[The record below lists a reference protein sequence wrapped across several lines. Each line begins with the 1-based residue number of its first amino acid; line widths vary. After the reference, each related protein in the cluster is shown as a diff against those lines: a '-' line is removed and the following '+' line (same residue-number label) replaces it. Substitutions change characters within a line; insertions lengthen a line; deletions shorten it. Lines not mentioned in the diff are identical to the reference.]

1 MHNTIGVHSTLPCP
15 ADSHCV
21 ARRTLVQGTHPRQKK
36 QFATTMTEFTVKD
49 CGPHEGKTN
58 QPMFGDPN
66 LLDVDWHV
74 IRSKEDAIHLMPVYK
89 L

>member
-1 MHNTIGVHSTLPCP
+1 
-15 ADSHCV
+15 
-21 ARRTLVQGTHPRQKK
+21 
-36 QFATTMTEFTVKD
+36 MTEFTVKD